1 VSVKERGTWLH
12 RDPSVISRLYS
23 AYAAARDEKK
33 DADLLRQLRL
43 VAQYG
48 ILLSLAQTSASRAI
62 SDAAASTDFGTI
74 SAAA

>member
-1 VSVKERGTWLH
+1 MSVKERGTWLH

-33 DADLLRQLRL
+33 DANLLR

-48 ILLSLAQTSASRAI
+48 ILLSLG
-62 SDAAASTDFGTI
+62 TDLCIARYFRRRGI
-74 SAAA
+74 N